1 MNPLKNS
8 QEVVRMDKKR
18 VLKTNLILF
27 LVISLILTVQRFLT
41 SDIEIAL
48 SVFAATGSA
57 SAVAL
62 FTYYFNMP
70 FFLKG
75 VIMSITPFFAS
86 LALSVILGG
95 IPNMFLIYIGSF
107 TLAALYF
114 NVKLL
119 MVSGLIVNITIIIVF
134 IFNPVGLLG
143 PEASLTDLIV
153 KMGMMDSMGLLVLYL
168 LTKWGNEAI
177 NQANEN
183 QKKSDILFG
192 ELHERVE
199 QLKQTTVELDAL
211 VKKSKDMFEV
221 SVLTSSEITE
231 TTSQIAEGA
240 SHEAQ
245 IANEIQHSMEI
256 VDPKIAGTEDTTNE
270 IATVSNEMMKD
281 VQGSKV
287 EVKDLDRIM
296 SMISE
301 NDFQQREAIKGLLGN
316 INTVAESLNG
326 ISEISKQTNLLAL
339 NAAIE
344 AARAGEAGKGFA
356 VVADEIRGLA
366 DKSGE
371 IVGNINSRIDE
382 MVQSADHFIGKSEEL
397 SSTIEDGQK
406 HTQVFKDRFENMEQV
421 FQHIYVDL
429 QKSQNE
435 INDVAQEIK
444 KTLDLVM
451 RIAAISEENASSTQE
466 LFAST
471 DELKTQ
477 IHSLSSEMQRIAQLK
492 DELNHSIH
500 A

>member
-1 MNPLKNS
+1 MNQKKS
-8 QEVVRMDKKR
+8 QEVISMDKKR
-18 VLKTNLILF
+18 VLKANLILF
-27 LVISLILTVQRFLT
+27 LVISLILTAQRFLT
-41 SDIEIAL
+41 SDIQIAS
-48 SVFAATGSA
+48 SVLTATGSA

-62 FTYYFNMP
+62 FAYYFNMP

-75 VIMSITPFFAS
+75 LIMSITPFFAS
-86 LALSVILGG
+86 LALSIILGG
-95 IPNMFLIYIGSF
+95 VPHMFLIYIGSF

-114 NVKLL
+114 NVNLL
-119 MVSGLIVNITIIIVF
+119 MMSGFIVNISIIIVYV
-134 IFNPVGLLG
+134 FNPVGLLG
-143 PEASLTDLIV
+143 PGASLSDLIV

-177 NQANEN
+177 NKATES
-183 QKKSDILFG
+183 QKKSEMLFG

-256 VDPKIAGTEDTTNE
+256 VDPKIAETENMTNA
-270 IATVSNEMMKD
+270 IASISNEMMQD
-281 VQGSKV
+281 VQESKV
-287 EVKDLDRIM
+287 EVKDLDQMM

-301 NDFQQREAIKGLLGN
+301 NDAQQRESIKGLLDN
-316 INTVAESLNG
+316 ITTVAESLKG

-371 IVGNINSRIDE
+371 IVGNIHGRIAE
-382 MVQSADHFIGKSEEL
+382 MVQSADQFIEKSEEL
-397 SSTIEDGQK
+397 SSTIDKGQK
-406 HTQVFKDRFENMEQV
+406 HTLVFKDRFENMEQV
-421 FQHIYVDL
+421 FQRIYSDL

-435 INDVAQEIK
+435 ISDVAQEIK

-471 DELKTQ
+471 DELKSQ